1 MYRFLVLLLLFTA
14 FASQTALTQDRVI
27 MIPQQVEG
35 APFKMN
41 DTDDHFGQAYRW
53 FHEGQ
58 TVLAYHELRK
68 VVAAAGYNL
77 DPKAYYVV
85 VANFTDEFS
94 PIGMFHGEDSLFFD
108 TRLYGV
114 NEDNLYYI
122 FISREHNAESFVSVL
137 STRKNSPTE
146 EGLLPFLSLFLPII
160 PPGQSIQSLPAGGD
174 TWVDVRQFTVPEKH
188 RKFADFSFIV
198 KRKLSDTQ
206 VLAQG
211 IFDNTAR
218 ERWSYGIAT
227 ALTSINDVDIVVG
240 ADGTIT
246 IDPKSELDLATFAV
260 VNYHFNP
267 IDTKNKSFGNS
278 WYLLGGIRLIDF
290 IEPIGGV
297 GASFDLGIFD
307 LGVFAGYSL
316 EFAQELRSDIGVGIG
331 DNIRDATDQED
342 IFDLKLRGK
351 PRFGI
356 QVKFP

>member
-1 MYRFLVLLLLFTA
+1 MYRVLVLLFLSLFFLAPNA
-14 FASQTALTQDRVI
+14 FSQDRVI

-35 APFKMN
+35 APFHFN
-41 DTDDHFGQAYRW
+41 DTEDHFGQAYRW

-58 TVLAYHELRK
+58 ATLAYHELRK
-68 VVAAAGYNL
+68 VIAATGYNL

-137 STRKNSPTE
+137 SSRKNSPTE

-160 PPGQSIQSLPAGGD
+160 PPGQSVQSLPAGTD
-174 TWVDVRQFTVPEKH
+174 TWVDIRRFSVPEKH
-188 RKFADFSFIV
+188 RRFADFSFIV

-218 ERWSYGIAT
+218 ESWSYGIAT

-246 IDPKSELDLATFAV
+246 IEPKSELDLATFAV
-260 VNYHFNP
+260 VNYHFSP
-267 IDTKNKSFGNS
+267 IDTKDKSFGNS
-278 WYLLGGIRLIDF
+278 WYALAGIRLIDF

-297 GASFDLGIFD
+297 GASFDLGIVD
-307 LGVFAGYSL
+307 LGIFAGYSL
-316 EFAQELRSDIGVGIG
+316 EFAQELRTDVGVGIG
-331 DNIRDATDQED
+331 DNIADATDED

-356 QVKFP
+356 QIKFP